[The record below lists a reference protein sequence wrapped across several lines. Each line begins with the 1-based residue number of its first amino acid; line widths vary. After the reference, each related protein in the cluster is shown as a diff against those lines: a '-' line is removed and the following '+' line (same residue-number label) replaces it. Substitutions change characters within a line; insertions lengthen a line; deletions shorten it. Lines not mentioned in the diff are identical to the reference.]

1 MNAMNANIKGARA
14 GIFDS
19 PRLETDRSGQFEL
32 PVVEAPESFRPELKG
47 TGDVKAIQ
55 RADPEFCPM
64 PAGQVRAEIESLFR
78 HIDPKPQSFAL
89 VILQLAVQLLCFRR
103 AELSTK
109 HVLRYCVCPFR
120 AVKGREPQAWGRQNA
135 LPRFRGVLVVNVQ

>member
-1 MNAMNANIKGARA
+1 MAIVDRHHQPGYGLPTPGDRCRINSIEKQEL
-14 GIFDS
+14 S
-19 PRLETDRSGQFEL
+19 PGLETDGSRQFEL

-64 PAGQVRAEIESLFR
+64 PAGQVSAQIERLFR
-78 HIDPKPQSFAL
+78 HIDPKPQSSAL
-89 VILQLAVQLLCFRR
+89 VILQLAVQLLCFGR

-109 HVLRYCVCPFR
+109 HVLRNCVCPFR
-120 AVKGREPQAWGRQNA
+120 AVKGRQPQT
-135 LPRFRGVLVVNVQ
+135 